1 MANAE
6 TNALYIIFIRTSRL
20 FIRIDLAFRSIASFY
35 IMNNT
40 PENYVLALGTVAGDE
55 PFANEACIEL
65 GLNRL
70 HGQYFLWSYTAFE
83 TIHCASK
90 KIDGAN
96 KLGKK
101 RITRYPSCS

>member
-1 MANAE
+1 
-6 TNALYIIFIRTSRL
+6 
-20 FIRIDLAFRSIASFY
+20 
-35 IMNNT
+35 MNNT
-40 PENYVLALGTVAGDE
+40 PENYVLALRTVAGDE

-101 RITRYPSCS
+101 HIPLVHNLFVAGRMSRNLLELE